1 MENELRSG
9 LKIANRE
16 VLGASGAC
24 AFDLA
29 RKSREQG
36 RTYAEPS
43 AFIMWMQYEVYSLT
57 KLIPEWKSS
66 RYHKKAPKIQV

>member
-43 AFIMWMQYEVYSLT
+43 AFIM
-57 KLIPEWKSS
+57 
-66 RYHKKAPKIQV
+66 